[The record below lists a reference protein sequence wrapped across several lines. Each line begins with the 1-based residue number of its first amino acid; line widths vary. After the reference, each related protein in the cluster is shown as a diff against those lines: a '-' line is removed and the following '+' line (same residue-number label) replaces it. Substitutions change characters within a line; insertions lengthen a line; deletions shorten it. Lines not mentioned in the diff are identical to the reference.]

1 MITSFYLTV
10 EKASEP
16 HKQDFK
22 DAGFEECDLIIVV
35 QAFKAWY

>member
-10 EKASEP
+10 EKACEP
-16 HKQDFK
+16 YEQNFK
-22 DAGFEECDLIIVV
+22 DTGFEECDLVIVV